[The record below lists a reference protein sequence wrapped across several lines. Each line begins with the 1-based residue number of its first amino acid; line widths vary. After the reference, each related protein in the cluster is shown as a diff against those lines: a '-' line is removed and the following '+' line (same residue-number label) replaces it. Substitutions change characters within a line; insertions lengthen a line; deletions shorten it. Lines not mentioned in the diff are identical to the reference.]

1 MGKPTWLQQG
11 RILLDQPKWHSM
23 MVSLHQWTRDEPL
36 TSSTWICMKPLTLSH
51 TTSLSL
57 NWKEMDLKGRLSSGL
72 GIGWKVAA
80 KGL

>member
-36 TSSTWICMKPLTLSH
+36 TSSTSTSVQPSTWYP
-51 TTSLSL
+51 TTTFSP
-57 NWKEMDLKGRLSSGL
+57 NWKNTDLMGRLSNG
-72 GIGWKVAA
+72 
-80 KGL
+80 